1 MRGSDAFSWHMERD
15 PVLRSTVVALLW
27 LDRAPDW
34 DVLAARIDRMSR
46 VMTGLRQRVV
56 EPLVPLATP
65 RWTYDAH
72 FDLRWHLRRVSAPA
86 PHTRAVVVEL
96 ARQSAM
102 DAFDRDRPL
111 WELTLVEGIRGGKAA
126 LVFKIHHSLSDGVG
140 GMRMLGVL
148 FDLQREPVDLGEMP
162 PAPVGETPGLRALV
176 GDEVGSAAQSAARLA
191 RRGGAAA
198 IRVLMQYARDPV
210 GTVRGAA
217 VMARSVYRTAGPVL
231 DTKSPLMR
239 ERAMTR
245 HLATME
251 VPLAALRKAA
261 DIAGGTV
268 NDAYLAAVT
277 GGLGRYHGRHGAAVE
292 SLRVV
297 MPISIRNEEDA
308 AWGNRITLQRLT
320 VPVGEP
326 DPAAR
331 MRLLHRITEAARKE
345 PSLPVTDAIARTLTM
360 LPAGYV
366 GGVLKHVDF
375 LASNVPGTPVPIY
388 LAGSKITGFFAF
400 GPTIGSSFNITLLS
414 HCGTCD
420 IGINIDT
427 AAVPDPELLLE
438 CLRESFA
445 EITALDAAGRSLA
458 P

>member
-27 LDRAPDW
+27 LDRVPDW

-56 EPLVPLATP
+56 EPLFPLTTP

-72 FDLRWHLRRVSAPA
+72 FDLSWHRRRVCAPV
-86 PHTRAVVVEL
+86 PGTPAVVMEL

-111 WELTLVEGIRGGKAA
+111 WQLTLVEGIQGGKAA
-126 LVFKIHHSLSDGVG
+126 LVLKIHHSLSDGVG

-148 FDLQREPVDLGEMP
+148 FDLEREPADLGEMP
-162 PAPVGETPGLRALV
+162 PAPAGETLGLRAVV
-176 GDEVGSAAQSAARLA
+176 GDAVGSVAGSTARLA
-191 RRGGAAA
+191 RQGGAAA
-198 IRVLMQYARDPV
+198 IRALMHYARDPV

-217 VMARSVYRTAGPVL
+217 VMARSVYRTAGPIL

-251 VPLAALRKAA
+251 VSLAAMKKAA
-261 DIAGGTV
+261 GIVGGTV

-277 GGLGRYHGRHGAAVE
+277 GGLGRYHERHGAAAE

-297 MPISIRNEEDA
+297 VPINIRGEEDA
-308 AWGNRITLQRLT
+308 NWGNRITLQRLT

-331 MRLLHRITEAARKE
+331 MRLLHRITGAARKE
-345 PSLPVTDAIARTLTM
+345 PSLPVTDTIARAITM

-366 GGVLKHVDF
+366 GGVLKHIDF

-388 LAGSKITGFFAF
+388 LAGSKVTGFFAF

-414 HCGTCD
+414 RCGACD

-445 EITALDAAGRSLA
+445 EITALGGAGRSA
-458 P
+458 